1 MGKLTTHVLD
11 TARGCPAR
19 GLSVSLFRLDGSERT
34 LITQVETNDDGRAPG
49 PLLEGETMIAGQYEL
64 VFQAGDY
71 FDASGD
77 ALPQPKFLDEVPIRF
92 GIAFPDENYH
102 VPLLIS
108 PFSFSTYRGS

>member
-1 MGKLTTHVLD
+1 
-11 TARGCPAR
+11 
-19 GLSVSLFRLDGSERT
+19 
-34 LITQVETNDDGRAPG
+34 
-49 PLLEGETMIAGQYEL
+49 MIAGQYEL